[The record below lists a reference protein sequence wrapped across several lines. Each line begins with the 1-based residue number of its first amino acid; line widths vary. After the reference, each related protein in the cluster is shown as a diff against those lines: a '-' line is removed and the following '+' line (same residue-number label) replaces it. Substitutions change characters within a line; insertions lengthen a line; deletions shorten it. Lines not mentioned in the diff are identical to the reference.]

1 MRKKQEP
8 VDRFPMEDI
17 ENHKI
22 VRILKTKRI
31 LAILFYDEAVTDRFL
46 IFCGKAQFA
55 KVSFDA
61 DGKTMI

>member
-1 MRKKQEP
+1 
-8 VDRFPMEDI
+8 MEDI

-46 IFCGKAQFA
+46 FFSWESPVCKGF
-55 KVSFDA
+55 F
-61 DGKTMI
+61 

>member
-1 MRKKQEP
+1 
-8 VDRFPMEDI
+8 MEDI

-46 IFCGKAQFA
+46 FFHGKALFV

-61 DGKTMI
+61 EGKTMI